1 MIRRIRVPAGA
12 LLVLAA
18 SLVLAAPAPAAVSVR
33 GTVVHRNART
43 HSFVVASATGHLT
56 KVRSRHAVRV
66 GRAVR
71 VAGRTLR
78 DGSVAAS
85 RIRAGARHRSA
96 RLRGT
101 VTFANRRTGRFTVS
115 SAAGSISVRSR
126 SAAARAAADAMP
138 PLGEQVVVTITVQPG
153 GALEEDGVDEQGMD
167 QEVEIE
173 GVVMAVDPAAHTVSV
188 SSSDDDTTGGVV
200 TVGFPATF
208 DLTGVT
214 VGNEI
219 EIKAMRLADGTFVLS
234 KLETANENDLT
245 DEADN
250 GDQGD
255 NNGDGNNGDANN
267 GGQGD
272 GNGDQGGGGG
282 ND

>member
-1 MIRRIRVPAGA
+1 MIRRIRVSGGA
-12 LLVLAA
+12 LVVLAA
-18 SLVLAAPAPAAVSVR
+18 ALVLAAPAPAAVSVH

-43 HSFVVASATGHLT
+43 HSFVVASVTGRLT
-56 KVRSRHAVRV
+56 KVRSRHAARV

-71 VAGRTLR
+71 VAGRTMR
-78 DGSVAAS
+78 DGSIAATHVV
-85 RIRAGARHRSA
+85 AGARHRTA

-101 VTFANRRTGRFTVS
+101 VTFANRRSHRFTVS
-115 SAAGSISVRSR
+115 SAAGSISVRSG
-126 SAAARAAADAMP
+126 SAAADATVP
-138 PLGEQVVVTITVQPG
+138 PVGQQVVVTITVQPG
-153 GALEEDGVDEQGMD
+153 GVLEEDGVDEQGMD

-173 GVVMAVDPAAHTVSV
+173 GVVMAIDPAAHTVSV

-208 DLTGVT
+208 DLSGVA

-219 EIKAMRLADGTFVLS
+219 EIKAIRQADGTFVLS
-234 KLETANENDLT
+234 KLETGNENDLEN
-245 DEADN
+245 EADN
-250 GDQGD
+250 GDQGAGNGD
-255 NNGDGNNGDANN
+255 QGDGNGDQ
-267 GGQGD
+267 GG

>member
-1 MIRRIRVPAGA
+1 MTRRIRVPAGA
-12 LLVLAA
+12 LLVLIAA
-18 SLVLAAPAPAAVSVR
+18 LVLAAPAPAAVSVR

-43 HSFVVASATGHLT
+43 HSFVVASAKGHLT

-66 GRAVR
+66 GRTVR

-85 RIRAGARHRSA
+85 RVRAGARHRSA

-101 VTFANRRTGRFTVS
+101 VTFANRASGRFTVS
-115 SAAGSISVRSR
+115 SRAGSISVRSGR
-126 SAAARAAADAMP
+126 ARARAASDDVPAV
-138 PLGEQVVVTITVQPG
+138 GQQVVVTITVQPG
-153 GALEEDGVDEQGMD
+153 GVLEEDGVDEQGMD

-173 GVVMAVDPAAHTVSV
+173 GIVMAVDPAAHTVSV
-188 SSSDDDTTGGVV
+188 SASDDDASAGTV

-219 EIKAMRLADGTFVLS
+219 EIKAVRQADGTFVLS
-234 KLETANENDLT
+234 KLETANEDDLEAGNENDQPG
-245 DEADN
+245 DN
-250 GDQGD
+250 NDNNDNNDDQGDQGD
-255 NNGDGNNGDANN
+255 DGGDGGD
-267 GGQGD
+267 
-272 GNGDQGGGGG
+272 
-282 ND
+282 

>member
-1 MIRRIRVPAGA
+1 MFRRIRVSAGA
-12 LLVLAA
+12 LVVLAA
-18 SLVLAAPAPAAVSVR
+18 ALVLAAPAPAAVSVR

-43 HSFVVASATGHLT
+43 HSFVVASATGRLT
-56 KVRSRHAVRV
+56 KVRSHHAARV

-71 VAGRTLR
+71 VAGRTMR
-78 DGSVAAS
+78 DGSIAAT
-85 RIRAGARHRSA
+85 RVLAGARHRTA

-101 VTFANRRTGRFTVS
+101 VTFANRRSHRFTVS
-115 SAAGSISVRSR
+115 SAAGSISVRSG
-126 SAAARAAADAMP
+126 SAAADATVP
-138 PLGEQVVVTITVQPG
+138 PVGQQVVVTITVQPG
-153 GALEEDGVDEQGMD
+153 GVLEEDGVDEQGMD

-173 GVVMAVDPAAHTVSV
+173 GVVMAIDPAAHTVSV

-208 DLTGVT
+208 DLSGVA

-219 EIKAMRLADGTFVLS
+219 EIKAIRQADGTFVLS
-234 KLETANENDLT
+234 KLETGNENDL
-245 DEADN
+245 ENQADN

-255 NNGDGNNGDANN
+255 GNSGDQGAGNGD
-267 GGQGD
+267 QGA

>member
-1 MIRRIRVPAGA
+1 MTRRFRVPAGG
-12 LLVLAA
+12 LLVLLAA
-18 SLVLAAPAPAAVSVR
+18 LVLAAPAPAAVSVR

-43 HSFVVASATGHLT
+43 HSFVVAAANGRLT

-66 GRAVR
+66 GLSVR

-78 DGSVAAS
+78 DGSIAAS
-85 RIRAGARHRSA
+85 RVRAGARHRAA

-101 VTFANRRTGRFTVS
+101 VTFANRRSGRFTVS
-115 SAAGSISVRSR
+115 SAAGSISVRHR
-126 SAAARAAADAMP
+126 AGGARAASDDMP
-138 PLGEQVVVTITVQPG
+138 PVGQQVVVTITVQPG
-153 GALEEDGVDEQGMD
+153 GVLEEDGVDEQGMD

-173 GVVMAVDPAAHTVSV
+173 GIVMAVDPAAHTVSV
-188 SSSDDDTTGGVV
+188 SASDDDSSAGTV

-219 EIKAMRLADGTFVLS
+219 EIKAIRQADGTFVLS
-234 KLETANENDLT
+234 KLETANEDDLA

-250 GDQGD
+250 ENGQAGDNNDNNDDNQGDQGD
-255 NNGDGNNGDANN
+255 
-267 GGQGD
+267 
-272 GNGDQGGGGG
+272 GGG
-282 ND
+282 NGGD